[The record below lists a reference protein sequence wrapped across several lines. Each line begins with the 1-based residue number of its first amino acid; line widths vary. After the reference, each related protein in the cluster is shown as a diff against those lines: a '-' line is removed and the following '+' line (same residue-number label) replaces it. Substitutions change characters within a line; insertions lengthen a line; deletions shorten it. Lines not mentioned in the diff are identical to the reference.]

1 MRVKPNKMITKNT
14 KLPQINFLKKKTN
27 KQTKN
32 KKKHESQNID
42 RKTLNPKKKIQKF
55 GNLKQEMKY
64 FQKAER
70 PLNICNCG
78 LKKYYH

>member
-14 KLPQINFLKKKTN
+14 KLPQINFLKKNKQTN
-27 KQTKN
+27 KQK
-32 KKKHESQNID
+32 
-42 RKTLNPKKKIQKF
+42 
-55 GNLKQEMKY
+55 MKY
-64 FQKAER
+64 FPKAER

>member
-42 RKTLNPKKKIQKF
+42 RKRLNPKKKYK
-55 GNLKQEMKY
+55 NLE
-64 FQKAER
+64 
-70 PLNICNCG
+70 I
-78 LKKYYH
+78 